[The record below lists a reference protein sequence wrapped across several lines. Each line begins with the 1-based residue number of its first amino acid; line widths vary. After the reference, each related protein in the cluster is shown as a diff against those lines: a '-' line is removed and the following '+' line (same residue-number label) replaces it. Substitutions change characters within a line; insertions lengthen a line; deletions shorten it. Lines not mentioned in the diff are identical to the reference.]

1 MEKRTQSALK
11 KLEGKRRRIDLLDQ
25 KLLALLNQR
34 LRVALEIGKTKK
46 GMGKEIYDPGRE
58 KKVLEKL
65 KLRNR
70 GPFKEQVWTLRVDA
84 DAREIGPVSNAPQ
97 PSIKF
102 CKVEISA
109 KKAWNDHDRRAITTR
124 HAQAVVHRGGVQ
136 NEDLRPE

>member
-70 GPFKEQVWTLRVDA
+70 GPFKEQDL
-84 DAREIGPVSNAPQ
+84 
-97 PSIKF
+97 IKIF
-102 CKVEISA
+102 RTIMKVCRQS
-109 KKAWNDHDRRAITTR
+109 
-124 HAQAVVHRGGVQ
+124 QA
-136 NEDLRPE
+136 